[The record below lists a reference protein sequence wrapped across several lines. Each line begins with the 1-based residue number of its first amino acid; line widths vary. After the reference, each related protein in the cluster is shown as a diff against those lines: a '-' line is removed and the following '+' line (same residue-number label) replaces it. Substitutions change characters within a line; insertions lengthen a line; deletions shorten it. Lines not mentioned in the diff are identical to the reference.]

1 MAVWRSEGWVQVA
14 EAAQPYEG
22 ELIAG
27 RLRAA
32 DIDAKV
38 VDQSFR
44 QEPLPIVRSFAV
56 VRVLVP
62 EGEEAAAREVLAR
75 PADLPSDAESVRDSA
90 DEKGSEEEEG
100 KEQ

>member
-14 EAAQPYEG
+14 EAAQRYEG

-32 DIDAKV
+32 GIDAKV
-38 VDQSFR
+38 VDQSFH
-44 QEPLPIVRSFAV
+44 QEPLPSVRSFAV

-62 EGEEAAAREVLAR
+62 EDQEQKAREVLPPDAK
-75 PADLPSDAESVRDSA
+75 PVADGQQKK
-90 DEKGSEEEEG
+90 KGRR
-100 KEQ
+100 

>member
-1 MAVWRSEGWVQVA
+1 MAVWRSEGWMQVA

-32 DIDAKV
+32 GIDAKV

-44 QEPLPIVRSFAV
+44 QEPLPIVRAFAV

-62 EGEEAAAREVLAR
+62 EDEEEKAREVLAR
-75 PADLPSDAESVRDSA
+75 PAEPSPDAKPVA
-90 DEKGSEEEEG
+90 DGRKKKKGRP
-100 KEQ
+100 

>member
-1 MAVWRSEGWVQVA
+1 MPEWRSDGWTQVA
-14 EAAQPYEG
+14 ETGQPYEG
-22 ELIAG
+22 ELIAL

-32 DIDAKV
+32 GIEAKV
-38 VDQSFR
+38 VDQTFR
-44 QEPLPIVRSFAV
+44 QEPLPSVRSFAV

-62 EGEEAAAREVLAR
+62 EGEEAQAREVLAR
-75 PADLPSDAESVRDSA
+75 SVELPPDAESVADSA